1 MAIRTT
7 TEVTRPNTSI
17 DWYSMN
23 DTYKEYCRKTFHA
36 TGKRE
41 LVSVTVSADKLVK
54 TVVTDYVDSE
64 AKYAFA
70 NDSTMQEYMNER
82 DLHYITHGVTMK
94 TTAETV

>member
-7 TEVTRPNTSI
+7 TVVTRPNTGI

-94 TTAETV
+94 RTAETV

>member
-82 DLHYITHGVTMK
+82 DLHYITNGVTMK
-94 TTAETV
+94 RTAETV